1 MKSKTA
7 GVFNARRLEEKKMQ
21 SSKKQARRRDWD

>member
-7 GVFNARRLEEKKMQ
+7 GKFNARRLEEKQEK
-21 SSKKQARRRDWD
+21 STKKQNRRRDFD